1 MPVHAGAALCCTA
14 APEADGDRGKESKEI
29 KGVQGGV
36 HVLRRMLVDSDFDRW
51 ALTRLRRWKRNIKWK
66 ELPCPPPFVDSGQL
80 RVGVGHA
87 NAAHLSACP
96 FRGCRTARCLL
107 HTLEGLSLVSRSHTC
122 LRACASNGCT
132 PAPQPFLE
140 AHSGSPSLLPSVLLS
155 PLPSSSTP
163 LCCFPCPLF
172 LLPSLFQPQLFL
184 PALSCV
190 LRLRLV
196 CELRAC

>member
-1 MPVHAGAALCCTA
+1 MKEDDGGLC
-14 APEADGDRGKESKEI
+14 
-29 KGVQGGV
+29 
-36 HVLRRMLVDSDFDRW
+36 LRSVGTYTSAKVEKKDKMERATMSPPPPQPS
-51 ALTRLRRWKRNIKWK
+51 
-66 ELPCPPPFVDSGQL
+66 LPCGEPPAWSWGGTCKCSPSVRLPLQRL
-80 RVGVGHA
+80 QNCA
-87 NAAHLSACP
+87 LPLAHTPLTCA
-96 FRGCRTARCLL
+96 GK
-107 HTLEGLSLVSRSHTC
+107 LEGLSLVSRSHTC
-122 LRACASNGCT
+122 LRVCASNGCT

-190 LRLRLV
+190 LRLWLV

>member
-1 MPVHAGAALCCTA
+1 MG
-14 APEADGDRGKESKEI
+14 
-29 KGVQGGV
+29 
-36 HVLRRMLVDSDFDRW
+36 DSDFDRW
-51 ALTRLRRWKRNIKWK
+51 ALTRLRKWKRKIKWK
-66 ELPCPPPFVDSGQL
+66 ELPCHPPRPSLPCGEPPAWSWGGTCKCSPSVRLPLQRLHNCALPF
-80 RVGVGHA
+80 
-87 NAAHLSACP
+87 AHTPLTCA
-96 FRGCRTARCLL
+96 GK
-107 HTLEGLSLVSRSHTC
+107 LEGLSLVSRSHTC
-122 LRACASNGCT
+122 LRVCASNGCT

-190 LRLRLV
+190 LRLWLV
-196 CELRAC
+196 SELRAC